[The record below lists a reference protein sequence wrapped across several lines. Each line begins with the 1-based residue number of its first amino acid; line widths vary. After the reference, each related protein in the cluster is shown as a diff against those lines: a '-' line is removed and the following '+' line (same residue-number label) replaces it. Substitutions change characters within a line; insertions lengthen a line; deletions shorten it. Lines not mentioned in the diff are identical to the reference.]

1 MKKLFILPIILCF
14 TYKVLS
20 QSPVA
25 SFGANPGNL
34 RMYLHEPAIP
44 ASNAALVLVLHGC
57 TQNAGGFAN
66 ESGWSGLADKYGFYV
81 IYAEQKSS
89 NNSSQCFNWFEN
101 GDVSR
106 GAGEAASLK
115 SMVDY
120 VKANYTIDG
129 NSVYVTGF
137 SAGGAMTSVMMAAYP
152 DVFSAGV
159 VMSGLPYKVASGS
172 NEAFMAMFGNINK
185 SPEQLGNLVRNAYP
199 SFSGNYPRLAT
210 IHGTSDYTVYFM
222 NQRELMEQWTN
233 VHETDQVADQEDAA
247 YDNNAQVTR
256 KAYKDQQGNDV
267 VITYS
272 IDGMGHAI
280 AVDPGNGEDQGGQT
294 GSYASDVNL
303 FSSYVAAQFFEIVE
317 VEEVFEAPDNVQAV
331 ASSSSEIRLTWN
343 DNATTE
349 TSYVVER
356 SLSSDN
362 QFVEVA
368 NLSANSTLYDDAGL
382 ASETRYYY
390 RVTAVNASNETAVS
404 QTVSAITPAEGGQ
417 GELVVIDQPNGS
429 GILSYNNGQHMGQS
443 FTATV
448 NGNLE
453 TVSFHLVNAISASA
467 IRVYQGN
474 TVAGTP
480 IFEQTGIN
488 KGNGWQ
494 TITLQNG
501 PQLVNGQQYTIQLT
515 GASIK
520 YSYANVYNG
529 GNFWYNGISYT
540 VFDAAFKVGIRALQA
555 GLSAKSGDMN
565 ILQPQVYVYPNPA
578 ASEIHLRGNYS
589 EIDAVK
595 VVSAEGKA
603 SELTTNQRDGALML
617 DVSHLPEGLYLL
629 QIVMDGKPHYS
640 KVMIRR

>member
-1 MKKLFILPIILCF
+1 MKKLFILFIILSF
-14 TYKVLS
+14 TCKVFS

-25 SFGANPGNL
+25 SFGVNPGNL
-34 RMYLHEPAIP
+34 KMYLHEPVTP

-57 TQNAGGFAN
+57 TQNASDFAR

-120 VKANYTIDG
+120 VKANYSIDG

-185 SPEQLGNLVRNAYP
+185 SPEQLGALVRNAYP

-233 VHETDQVADQEDAA
+233 VHETDQIADEQDAG
-247 YDNNAQVTR
+247 YDDNTLVTR

-280 AVDPGNGEDQGGQT
+280 AVDPGSAEDQGGQT

-303 FSSYVAAQFFEIVE
+303 FSSYLAAQFFEIVDL
-317 VEEVFEAPDNVQAV
+317 EEMFEAPDNVKAV
-331 ASSSSEIRLTWN
+331 VISSSEIRLTWN

-356 SLSSDN
+356 SLSADN
-362 QFVEVA
+362 QFVEVS
-368 NLSANSTLYDDAGL
+368 NLSANSTSYNDVGL
-382 ASETRYYY
+382 APETRYYY

-404 QTVSAITPAEGGQ
+404 QAVSAITPAEGGQ

-429 GILSYNNGQHMGQS
+429 GILSYNNGQNMGQS
-443 FTATV
+443 FTATI

-453 TVSFHLVNAISASA
+453 TVSFHLVNAISGSA
-467 IRVYQGN
+467 LRLYEGN
-474 TVAGTP
+474 TVTGTP
-480 IFEQTGIN
+480 IFEQTGVN
-488 KGNGWQ
+488 TANGWR

-501 PQLVNGQQYTIQLT
+501 PELINGQQYTIQLT
-515 GASIK
+515 GASIT
-520 YSYANVYNG
+520 YSYANVYTG

-540 VFDAAFKVGIRALQA
+540 VFDAAFKVGIREFQA
-555 GLSAKSGDMN
+555 GLSGNDREMN
-565 ILQPQVYVYPNPA
+565 ILQTQVYVYPNPA
-578 ASEIHLRGNYS
+578 ASEVYLRGNYS

-603 SELTTNQRDGALML
+603 TEVTTNRLDGELML

-629 QIVMDGKPHYS
+629 QIVMDDKLRYG